1 MSHAKWIIMTPN
13 HLFTWAVTATAA
25 YSLLTGQQGEQTFRR
40 TGRFGKFLNLRAL
53 FSSLCQTM
61 LLHFSDLGK
70 LTNRRPK
77 LLNDNKPELAFNLFL
92 DSRPPSSSQ
101 SVSITQQRRSE
112 VEKKPRWVWSTA
124 LQRATTAHWIN
135 MSSSLAINSLS

>member
-1 MSHAKWIIMTPN
+1 
-13 HLFTWAVTATAA
+13 
-25 YSLLTGQQGEQTFRR
+25 
-40 TGRFGKFLNLRAL
+40 
-53 FSSLCQTM
+53 M

-70 LTNRRPK
+70 LTNRRPE

-112 VEKKPRWVWSTA
+112 VEKKPR
-124 LQRATTAHWIN
+124 
-135 MSSSLAINSLS
+135 